1 MFINKETKLYSIVH
15 LKCPKCHEGNL
26 FLESN
31 AWNFNTMLDMPDKC
45 KTCDQDFRI
54 EPGFYTGAL
63 WVNYPL
69 VIISAL
75 ILMIPTLFYPDFLTL
90 NLSIMV
96 IVMLSLQPVFMRYG
110 RAMWINIFVH
120 YKPFKGKSK

>member
-1 MFINKETKLYSIVH
+1 MKKGTKLYSILH
-15 LKCPKCHEGNL
+15 LKCPRCHEGDL
-26 FLESN
+26 FLRPN
-31 AWNFNTMLDMPDKC
+31 PWNFKTMLDMPDKC
-45 KTCDQDFRI
+45 KNCGQDLRI

-75 ILMIPTLFYPDFLTL
+75 ILMIPTVFYPDFLVL
-90 NLSIMV
+90 NLTIMV
-96 IVMLSLQPVFMRYG
+96 IVMLALQPIFMRYG

-120 YKPFKGKSK
+120 YKPFKSKKK

>member
-1 MFINKETKLYSIVH
+1 MFIKKETKLYSIVH
-15 LKCPKCHEGNL
+15 LKCPKCHEGDL

-31 AWNFNTMLDMPDKC
+31 AWNFKTMLDMPDKC
-45 KTCDQDFRI
+45 KTCGQDFRI

-69 VIISAL
+69 VIVSAL
-75 ILMIPTLFYPDFLTL
+75 ILMIPTVFYPDFLIL

-96 IVMLSLQPVFMRYG
+96 LVMLSLQPIFMRYG

-120 YKPFKGKSK
+120 YKPC